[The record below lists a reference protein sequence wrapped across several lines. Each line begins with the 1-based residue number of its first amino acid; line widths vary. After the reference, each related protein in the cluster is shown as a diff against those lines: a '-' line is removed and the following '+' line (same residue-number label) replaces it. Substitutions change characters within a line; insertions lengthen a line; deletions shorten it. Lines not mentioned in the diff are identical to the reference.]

1 MGNKKE
7 KFEYEAVVIL
17 KPDLKETELNHI
29 NNNIKEKINNI
40 GNVIEEDNIGIKR
53 LAYEFKKYKEGY
65 YKIYSFETEE
75 NYKNNFNELE
85 HFFRSNEDILKF
97 IIVKRG

>member
-17 KPDLKETELNHI
+17 KPDLKETELNPI

-53 LAYEFKKYKEGY
+53 LAY
-65 YKIYSFETEE
+65 
-75 NYKNNFNELE
+75 
-85 HFFRSNEDILKF
+85 
-97 IIVKRG
+97 